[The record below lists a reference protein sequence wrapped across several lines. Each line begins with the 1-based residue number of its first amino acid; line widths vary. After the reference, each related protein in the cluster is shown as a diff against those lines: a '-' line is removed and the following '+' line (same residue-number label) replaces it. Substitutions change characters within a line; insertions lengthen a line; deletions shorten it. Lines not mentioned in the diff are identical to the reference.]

1 MEQSEENK
9 LIESSNKYI
18 LNLIFSVQ
26 KSSRILRQSKTM
38 NV

>member
-26 KSSRILRQSKTM
+26 KRPEFSDNLRQ
-38 NV
+38 